1 LKTIG
6 IYPNIDKDVDYLGT
20 GRVIDTL
27 RGRVGML
34 MARTLQDALI
44 GALGSDRLAGIRFTD
59 GDTLCRE
66 PDAMIVLGGDGTI
79 LEAARRCQAGG
90 VPLLGINLGRIGY
103 MAELELDE
111 LDELSRLI
119 DGDFKVE
126 RRMML
131 EVQVQRDGVTVY
143 EDIALNDAVVTKSA
157 VARTVHLSVSSDEQ
171 QAISLSGDGVIVCT
185 PTGSTAYCMSAGG
198 PLVEPTARCIVV
210 TPICAHDMMS
220 KSLVLSAE
228 RTVTVRSARPGRKT
242 AYLSV
247 DGGRAIRLVSSDT
260 VTIRQSAY
268 DTLFLRLRNR
278 SMFEIINAKFRNK

>member
-1 LKTIG
+1 MKRIILSSNP
-6 IYPNIDKDVDYLGT
+6 YRDKNFK
-20 GRVIDTL
+20 TL
-27 RGRVGML
+27 RQALQLLESVGIQCDVCLAFDVEHKSDLPQDIVFSDLDAAL
-34 MARTLQDALI
+34 MEAELLI
-44 GALGSDRLAGIRFTD
+44 CF
-59 GDTLCRE
+59 
-66 PDAMIVLGGDGTI
+66 GGDGTV
-79 LEAARRCQAGG
+79 LHASKAATKAKVPVLG
-90 VPLLGINLGRIGY
+90 VNIGNMGY
-103 MAELELDE
+103 LAEVDSGELDI
-111 LDELSRLI
+111 LSRLASDDYFI
-119 DGDFKVE
+119 E

-131 EVQVQRDGVTVY
+131 DVQVQRDGVTVY

-171 QAISLSGDGVIVCT
+171 QAINLSGDGVIVCT

-198 PLVEPTARCIVV
+198 PLVEPTARCTVV

-228 RTVTVRSARPGRKT
+228 RTVTVKSGRPGRKT

-247 DGGRAIRLVSSDT
+247 DGGRAIRLLSSDT
-260 VTIRQSAY
+260 VVIRQSSY

>member
-1 LKTIG
+1 MKRIILSSNP
-6 IYPNIDKDVDYLGT
+6 YRDKNFK
-20 GRVIDTL
+20 TL
-27 RGRVGML
+27 RQALQLLEASGMQCDVCL
-34 MARTLQDALI
+34 AFDVEHKNDLPQDI
-44 GALGSDRLAGIRFTD
+44 VFTD
-59 GDTLCRE
+59 L
-66 PDAMIVLGGDGTI
+66 DAALKQAELLICFGGDGTV
-79 LEAARRCQAGG
+79 LHASKAATKARVPVLG
-90 VPLLGINLGRIGY
+90 VNIGNMGY
-103 MAELELDE
+103 LAEVDSSELDI
-111 LDELSRLI
+111 LTRLASDDYFI
-119 DGDFKVE
+119 E

-131 EVQVQRDGVTVY
+131 DVQVQRDGITVY

-228 RTVTVRSARPGRKT
+228 RTVTVKSARPGRKT

-247 DGGRAIRLVSSDT
+247 DGGRAIRLLSSDT
-260 VTIRQSAY
+260 VTIHQSSY

>member
-1 LKTIG
+1 MKRIILSSNP
-6 IYPNIDKDVDYLGT
+6 YRDKNFK
-20 GRVIDTL
+20 TL
-27 RGRVGML
+27 RQ
-34 MARTLQDALI
+34 ALQLLEASGVKCDVCLAFDVEHK
-44 GALGSDRLAGIRFTD
+44 SDLPQDIVFTD
-59 GDTLCRE
+59 LDTALKEAELLICF
-66 PDAMIVLGGDGTI
+66 GGDGTV
-79 LEAARRCQAGG
+79 LHASKAATKAG
-90 VPLLGINLGRIGY
+90 VPVLGVNIGNMGY
-103 MAELELDE
+103 LAEVDSGELDI
-111 LDELSRLI
+111 LTRLATDDYFI
-119 DGDFKVE
+119 E

-228 RTVTVRSARPGRKT
+228 RTVTVKSARPGRKT

-247 DGGRAIRLVSSDT
+247 DGGRAIRLLSSDT
-260 VTIRQSAY
+260 VLIRQSSY

>member
-1 LKTIG
+1 MKRIILSSNP
-6 IYPNIDKDVDYLGT
+6 YRDKNFK
-20 GRVIDTL
+20 TL
-27 RGRVGML
+27 RQALQLLEAAGMQCDVCL
-34 MARTLQDALI
+34 AFDVEHKSDLLQDI
-44 GALGSDRLAGIRFTD
+44 VFTD
-59 GDTLCRE
+59 L
-66 PDAMIVLGGDGTI
+66 DAALKEAELLICFGGDGTV
-79 LEAARRCQAGG
+79 LHASKAATKAG
-90 VPLLGINLGRIGY
+90 VPVLGVNIGNMGY
-103 MAELELDE
+103 LAEVDSSELDI
-111 LDELSRLI
+111 LTRLASDNYFI
-119 DGDFKVE
+119 E

-247 DGGRAIRLVSSDT
+247 DGGRAIRLLTGDT
-260 VTIRQSAY
+260 VTIRQSSY